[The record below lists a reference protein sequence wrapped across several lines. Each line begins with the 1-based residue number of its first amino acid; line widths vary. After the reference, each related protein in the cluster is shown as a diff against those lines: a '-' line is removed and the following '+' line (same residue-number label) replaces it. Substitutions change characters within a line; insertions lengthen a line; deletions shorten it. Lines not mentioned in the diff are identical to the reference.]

1 MDGSVVL
8 ALVIAMTSS
17 FAMAD
22 NNIITLEDRGGIVI
36 QDLIE
41 YPDERAERELLYAES
56 DTTKSDTT
64 NSLADPSRILADGL
78 YSESLY
84 PVISESLRVGPIG
97 EDEATDLQSYLL
109 TMPMFI
115 IGYDRVSVNWMLDN
129 IDILEENK
137 AVGLVVN
144 VDTPDQ
150 MRELVRL
157 TEGRVAL
164 QPTPGDDIAHAL
176 NLRHYPAYIDHQ
188 GIVR

>member
-1 MDGSVVL
+1 MDGSIVL

-17 FAMAD
+17 LAMAEGD
-22 NNIITLEDRGGIVI
+22 IVTLEDRGGIKI

-41 YPDERAERELLYAES
+41 DPDERAERESLYSES
-56 DTTKSDTT
+56 KIT
-64 NSLADPSRILADGL
+64 NSLTDPSRILADGL
-78 YSESLY
+78 YSEALY
-84 PVISESLRVGPIG
+84 PVVSESLRVGPIG
-97 EDEATDLQSYLL
+97 NDEAADLQSYLL

-129 IDILEENK
+129 LDILEENK

-144 VDTPDQ
+144 VETPDQ
-150 MRELVRL
+150 MREIVRL
-157 TEGRVAL
+157 TQGRVAL
-164 QPTPGDDIAHAL
+164 QPTPGDDLAQAL